1 MIAALTFAPDGIG
14 RGLYTEA
21 IDLSGLGLLH
31 IERATTIEFD
41 NAIQTW
47 RVRDASGRE
56 LFAAASRQHCLEWEQ
71 RHFSRLPLA
80 ASGRTIEKRVRT
92 EQPTEGA

>member
-1 MIAALTFAPDGIG
+1 MPASGTGDTQTAGESMIANLTFTPDGIG

-41 NAIQTW
+41 NDGQTW
-47 RVRDASGRE
+47 RVRDVSGAP
-56 LFAAASRQHCLEWEQ
+56 LFDAPRRQDCLDWEH
-71 RHFSRLPLA
+71 RHFSHPPHKA
-80 ASGRTIEKRVRT
+80 
-92 EQPTEGA
+92 